1 MRTEG
6 EVLKYTLAIESSHYA
21 MYDIRE
27 LNVTTNLQD
36 EQEIAATMPTQQVP
50 TNLLEL
56 ANTRIH
62 TINDSNRAKDAANK
76 PTQHVATSPSYAN
89 KQ

>member
-1 MRTEG
+1 
-6 EVLKYTLAIESSHYA
+6 

-27 LNVTTNLQD
+27 LKVTTNLQD
-36 EQEIAATMPTQQVP
+36 EREIAATMPTQQVP

-56 ANTRIH
+56 VNIRIH
-62 TINDSNRAKDAANK
+62 AVDDGNRAKDAANK
-76 PTQHVATSPSYAN
+76 PTQHVATSPFYAN